1 MLNLMID
8 LRVDL
13 GKNLVLSNPVLTAS
27 GTFGYGDELVE
38 ILDINRFGGIVTKS
52 LSLEPRIGNPSPRI
66 VETVSGMINSIGL
79 ANIGLEAFLEQKKP
93 FLRELN
99 CKVIVNIAAK
109 TEEEFGT
116 VIQKLDNED
125 WIAGYEINVSCPNV
139 KEGGIAFGTDSQ
151 VLDRLTQTLRKT
163 TKRFLIIK
171 LSPNVTDIAAMA
183 KIVQDNGADAVSLIN
198 TVYGAAI
205 DIYTRKPKINTIIGG
220 LSGPAIKP
228 IAVANII
235 KVQNSVDIPI
245 IGIGGISSGEDVVEF
260 ILAGASAVQLGT
272 INFMNPYAVNDILE
286 FLRVYMKQ
294 QKLMSISDLI
304 GRFEK

>member
-1 MLNLMID
+1 MNLMID

>member
-1 MLNLMID
+1 MID

-66 VETVSGMINSIGL
+66 VETASGMINSIGL

-109 TEEEFGT
+109 TEEEFCT

-272 INFMNPYAVNDILE
+272 INFMNPYAVNDILD
-286 FLRVYMKQ
+286 FLTAYMKQ
-294 QKLMSISDLI
+294 QKLTSINDLI
-304 GRFEK
+304 GQLKK

>member
-1 MLNLMID
+1 MID